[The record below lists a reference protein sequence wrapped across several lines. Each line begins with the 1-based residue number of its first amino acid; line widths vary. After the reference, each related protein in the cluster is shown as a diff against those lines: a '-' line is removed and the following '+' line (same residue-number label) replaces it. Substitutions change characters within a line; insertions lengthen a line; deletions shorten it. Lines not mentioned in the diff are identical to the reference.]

1 MRKRRLLV
9 KIMVILL
16 AVTATLGLS
25 GCEKEKADKQE
36 ESLVEVETEL
46 IENSDDLIAKDESN
60 SGVKDSTTDDKDN
73 VEIDENVAVDEPVV
87 DETPESNETVP
98 EDLESE
104 EGSEVVIDEI
114 ETDDTKSEDEKTQ
127 DENPEE
133 VEEETPTPELPE
145 VVEDSK
151 DSSESVSEDSKPEKN
166 EDTDAEV
173 NTQPAGPHVCTW
185 DAGTVTSPATCYAS
199 GIKTY
204 TCSGCQNTRTET
216 IAQLTHNYVTTVTPA
231 TCTASGATTTTCS
244 YCQDSKS
251 ETIAQLS
258 HNYVTTSTAATCT
271 EAGKSYDKCSSCGD
285 IINEVVSGEALGHDY
300 QRFYPTTMP
309 TCLGGAYYNMKCS
322 RCGVI
327 DPNGDGIAEALP
339 HTPGEGVITVQG
351 DCKSY
356 TEVTYYCTQCGL
368 ECGKEEYKTD
378 NHVWVEKQG
387 TTFDYDVMD
396 WVTYTVIRC
405 DVCNKAYSD
414 YIGS

>member
-36 ESLVEVETEL
+36 ESLVEVETEP
-46 IENSDDLIAKDESN
+46 IENSDDSIAKDESN
-60 SGVKDSTTDDKDN
+60 SGVEDSTTDGADN
-73 VEIDENVAVDEPVV
+73 VEIEENVVVDEPVV

-104 EGSEVVIDEI
+104 EGSEVIPEDI
-114 ETDDTKSEDEKTQ
+114 ESDNTQSENEKPQ

-133 VEEETPTPELPE
+133 VEEETPTPEE
-145 VVEDSK
+145 KEDSK

-285 IINEVVSGEALGHDY
+285 IINEVVTSEALGHDY
-300 QRFYPTTMP
+300 QRYFPLSTP

-322 RCGVI
+322 RCGAI
-327 DPNGDGIAEALP
+327 DPNGDGMAEALP
-339 HTPGEGVITVQG
+339 HTPGEGVIVRVG
-351 DCKSY
+351 HCNSY
-356 TEVTYYCTQCGL
+356 TIVKYYCIYCGL
-368 ECGKEEYKTD
+368 ECGEDKYYTD
-378 NHVWVEKQG
+378 EHNWIVVSG
-387 TTFDYDVMD
+387 TTWSDEAMAFVEYSF
-396 WVTYTVIRC
+396 TKCSRC
-405 DVCNKAYSD
+405 GKNLEE
-414 YIGS
+414 

>member
-9 KIMVILL
+9 RIMVILL

-36 ESLVEVETEL
+36 ESLVEVETEP
-46 IENSDDLIAKDESN
+46 IENSDDSIAKDESN
-60 SGVKDSTTDDKDN
+60 SAVEDSTTDDKDS
-73 VEIDENVAVDEPVV
+73 VEIDENVAVDEPVA

-114 ETDDTKSEDEKTQ
+114 ETDDTQSEDEKTQ
-127 DENPEE
+127 DENQEE
-133 VEEETPTPELPE
+133 VKEETPTPELPE

-151 DSSESVSEDSKPEKN
+151 GSSESVSEDSKPEKN

-173 NTQPAGPHVCTW
+173 NIQPAGPHVCTW
-185 DAGTVTSPATCYAS
+185 DAGTVTTPATCYAS

-204 TCSGCQNTRTET
+204 TCSGCQNTKTET

-231 TCTASGATTTTCS
+231 TCTSSGATTTTCS

-271 EAGKSYDKCSSCGD
+271 EAGKSYDKCSHCGD

-300 QRFYPTTMP
+300 QKYYSLNEP
-309 TCLGGAYYNMKCS
+309 TCTMYAYYNMICS
-322 RCGVI
+322 RCNAL
-327 DPNGDGIAEALP
+327 DPNGDGTDSPIA
-339 HTPGEGVITVQG
+339 HTPGEKVVLWHG
-351 DCKSY
+351 DCLNPTVY
-356 TEVTYYCTQCGL
+356 EIYCANCGIK
-368 ECGKEEYKTD
+368 CGEEEYLSTE
-378 NHVWVEKQG
+378 HVWVEKQG
-387 TTFDYDVMD
+387 TTFDYDVMEF
-396 WVTYTVIRC
+396 VTYTVIKC
-405 DVCNKAYSD
+405 DICNRRPD
-414 YIGS
+414 EV